1 MRMILS
7 TLMLP
12 LIMCGFAYAQIS
24 PEQGA
29 EMAKPLFEMLLGLLP
44 DWAVAGVLLVG
55 SLRIVIKP
63 VMSLLLAVGQIS
75 KNDDLVKKHDEIDRG
90 NTLKTVTFIL
100 DWFASIK
107 VPPKKK

>member
-1 MRMILS
+1 MKMILLTS
-7 TLMLP
+7 P
-12 LIMCGFAYAQIS
+12 LVMCGFAYAQIS

-29 EMAKPLFEMLLGLLP
+29 EMAKPLFEMLLSLLP

-63 VMSLLLAVGQIS
+63 VMSLMLAYGQIS
-75 KNDDLVKKHDEIDRG
+75 KNDDVIKKHDEIKGG
-90 NTLKTVTFIL
+90 NTLKTVSFIL